1 MNLNTKKLTLLIP
14 FLAGIF
20 VVKPVHA
27 YAGPGV
33 AIGAI
38 IVFFTVIITF
48 FASAF
53 LGIFKFIKNRVKSF
67 KKIKKKNPKKL
78 NKEYK
83 N

>member
-1 MNLNTKKLTLLIP
+1 MCLISIQQLLEFNNKLNLNTKKLTLLIP

-38 IVFFTVIITF
+38 IVFFTVIIT
-48 FASAF
+48 
-53 LGIFKFIKNRVKSF
+53 I
-67 KKIKKKNPKKL
+67 
-78 NKEYK
+78 
-83 N
+83 